1 MTKTHTMRSRLI
13 SLVLV
18 LVMVLGCLPLSALA
32 ADPAL
37 ESTFV
42 PVGGDQT
49 FGDFHERAR
58 VTEGYKLQP
67 VG

>member
-32 ADPAL
+32 VDPTL
-37 ESTFV
+37 VSTFEQNV
-42 PVGGDQT
+42 STPVY
-49 FGDFHERAR
+49 GDFNVAAS
-58 VTEGYKLQP
+58 VTTG
-67 VG
+67 

>member
-18 LVMVLGCLPLSALA
+18 LVMVLGCLPLSAMA

-37 ESTFV
+37 VSSFEKTLIRLFMETSALL
-42 PVGGDQT
+42 
-49 FGDFHERAR
+49 HR
-58 VTEGYKLQP
+58 
-67 VG
+67 